1 MGRLK
6 FVLLLSALLAVP
18 GAVLAETL
26 EIAPTGTAASADT
39 GEIPIEGDAV
49 SIQLCGGTG
58 GDVFSGSI
66 SVKQGNKTGKLVET
80 WSSGAIASQ
89 SGCAVATFA
98 HGFGAS
104 ALVQVVVTRTGG
116 KYGAWLHRYPR

>member
-66 SVKQGNKTGKLVET
+66 SVKQGNKTGELVET
-80 WSSGAIASQ
+80 WSSGAIASAALEYA
-89 SGCAVATFA
+89 GIEPVAKD
-98 HGFGAS
+98 AS
-104 ALVQVVVTRTGG
+104 RVTPDDLLRSPVLTIAKGEI
-116 KYGAWLHRYPR
+116 